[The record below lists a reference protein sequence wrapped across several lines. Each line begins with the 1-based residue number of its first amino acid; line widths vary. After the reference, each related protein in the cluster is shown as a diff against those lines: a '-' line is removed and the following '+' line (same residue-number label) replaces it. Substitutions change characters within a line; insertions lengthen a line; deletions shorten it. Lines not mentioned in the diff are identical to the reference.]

1 MQSKICKAEFAVD
14 GEIILQ
20 VYQDKI
26 YGCNSGGDVKY
37 TIVFPAISV
46 TTAGPKQSNIVAIS
60 EKEFVLWDAT
70 TGSELKRKE
79 LPPKLKPD
87 SLECISGKFFFLNFS
102 QLSVKLT
109 SISDADKM
117 QFEKV
122 PNI

>member
-37 TIVFPAISV
+37 TIEFPAIAL

-70 TGSELKRKE
+70 TGSEMKRKE

-87 SLECISGKFFFLNFS
+87 SLECISGKFLIFNFT
-102 QLSVKLT
+102 QLSAT
-109 SISDADKM
+109 SVSDADKIAVR
-117 QFEKV
+117 KGSY
-122 PNI
+122 

>member
-87 SLECISGKFFFLNFS
+87 SLECISGKFFFF
-102 QLSVKLT
+102 
-109 SISDADKM
+109 
-117 QFEKV
+117 
-122 PNI
+122 

>member
-37 TIVFPAISV
+37 TIEFPAIAV
-46 TTAGPKQSNIVAIS
+46 TTAGHKQSYIVAIG

-79 LPPKLKPD
+79 LPPKLKPN
-87 SLECISGKFFFLNFS
+87 SLECISGNLFLFFTN
-102 QLSVKLT
+102 LSATV
-109 SISDADKM
+109 ISEEDKM
-117 QFEKV
+117 QFE
-122 PNI
+122 